1 MLVGC
6 YWPFASIYEIVSLA
20 AMGLLGVIRFE
31 TWSCLRCAQSGL
43 WSLRLNAAKCDLSR
57 GVSGVRG
64 RPEGNLSLVSPIL
77 SRTFLLGKVSELC
90 FHYYTV

>member
-1 MLVGC
+1 MCPEGSLVVE
-6 YWPFASIYEIVSLA
+6 AK
-20 AMGLLGVIRFE
+20 R
-31 TWSCLRCAQSGL
+31 T
-43 WSLRLNAAKCDLSR
+43 KCDLSR

-90 FHYYTV
+90 